1 MSARIY
7 GLDLSLTSTGL
18 ASSLGWSEIIKPPSK
33 LRGHDRL
40 AHLKAAILGRVNG
53 AELVVVEGPSYGSQ
67 AGQSGHH
74 ERAGLWWLITHALWK
89 RDVPVAVAPPTTVKR
104 FATGRG
110 NASKD
115 QVLVACGRR
124 FEWFDSNN
132 DASDAVWLA
141 AMGAD
146 WFGQPM
152 VPMPGAHRKSLDGVA
167 WPEFGRPEQL
177 PLAVAS

>member
-18 ASSLGWSEIIKPPSK
+18 ASSLGWSEVVKPPSK
-33 LRGHDRL
+33 LRSHDRL

-53 AELVVVEGPSYGSQ
+53 ADLVVVEGPSYGSQ
-67 AGQSGHH
+67 AGQAGHH
-74 ERAGLWWLITHALWK
+74 ERAGLWWMVTHALWK
-89 RDVPVAVAPPTTVKR
+89 RDVPLAVAPPATVKR
-104 FATGRG
+104 FACGKG

-115 QVLVACGRR
+115 DVLVACCRR
-124 FEWFDSNN
+124 FEWFSGGNDESDS
-132 DASDAVWLA
+132 VWLA

-152 VPMPGAHRKSLDGVA
+152 AQMPAANRKALDGAA
-167 WPEFGRPEQL
+167 WPEFGRPQQL